1 MEKYSYKNIAKKI
14 LVFCT
19 RPFEYAKNY
28 GIQYG
33 LRLFYIELIL
43 KLNSNKKNEFKRHE
57 LIEEYLKIKGY
68 ADTMKKAYYSCKP
81 NNSYNPD
88 SAPIWVCWLQGFQN
102 MPPITK
108 VCLQRIKQFS
118 GNHPVHFVEFN
129 NYENYVEMDSCIV
142 EKYINGKMKPAHFAD
157 VLRLKLL
164 NKWGGGM
171 DRFNSISYKRNRRK
185 TVYATFCN
193 D

>member
-57 LIEEYLKIKGY
+57 VIEEYLKIKGY

-81 NNSYNPD
+81 NNSYNPASMHVSQTID
-88 SAPIWVCWLQGFQN
+88 
-102 MPPITK
+102 
-108 VCLQRIKQFS
+108 
-118 GNHPVHFVEFN
+118 
-129 NYENYVEMDSCIV
+129 
-142 EKYINGKMKPAHFAD
+142 
-157 VLRLKLL
+157 
-164 NKWGGGM
+164 
-171 DRFNSISYKRNRRK
+171 
-185 TVYATFCN
+185 
-193 D
+193 